1 MTPSRWSRSRWSRT
15 LSIALAVAA
24 CGTTASVAVAAPT
37 PPPAPT
43 STSAASDD
51 LRAAEKYW
59 TAERMS
65 AAKPADDKGTPA
77 RAPRSAK
84 AAGPP
89 KGTPQGTLGDGLP
102 MVGTF
107 FYKSAQGDTSCSAS
121 VVKSPG
127 KNLVLTAGHCA
138 KPRDLSNYPIFVPQ
152 FRSDKDAG
160 HQPFGVFPVQAKFV
174 DPAYTDSRSTGQDS
188 NLDFGFLRVGAN
200 GNGKVE
206 DVVGGLRLTA
216 TPRMTNKVTV
226 VGYPNDNNPGR
237 KAVSCTTG
245 TKHYQGYRQMELDC
259 ANLYRGVSGGPW
271 IMNYDARNRTGD
283 VIGIVGGSGGG
294 GANHW
299 TSYSPVF
306 DQAIQRLYAD
316 AVNDRTPTGGPLRP
330 QNSPVMPERAG
341 IWSSARHLVTGDF
354 DGDGRDDLV
363 VVWKDGE
370 ATLYRGDGK
379 GGFESGRRIADQGSA
394 LKRAVSV
401 TGGTFTGSGHAD
413 LVVLWGD
420 DKGTVSGK
428 LSLFADVAKAG
439 VFKSRESVL
448 GKAGSDW
455 KYAAKLVG
463 GGFTSAAR
471 RNDLVAVYRDGEVGR
486 FNGVGA
492 SGTGRETVILKKND
506 AWKGA
511 TAVTAARVSGRGGED
526 LLVRWPGG
534 MLQACAGTDCNTRT
548 TLQPGNTSTKDAS
561 VMAAGDFSSSGRRD
575 DVVVR
580 WSNGETSRYEGS
592 TARGLGI
599 WNPLVSP

>member
-1 MTPSRWSRSRWSRT
+1 MTPSRWSRT

-24 CGTTASVAVAAPT
+24 CGTTAGVAVAAPT
-37 PPPAPT
+37 PTP
-43 STSAASDD
+43 SASSASDD

-59 TAERMS
+59 TAARMA
-65 AAKPADDKGTPA
+65 AAKPVDAKGAPA
-77 RAPRSAK
+77 AAAPRSAK
-84 AAGPP
+84 AGGPP
-89 KGTPQGTLGDGLP
+89 TGTPKGTLGDGLP

-107 FYKSAQGDTSCSAS
+107 FYKTAQGDTSCSAS

-127 KNLVLTAGHCA
+127 RNLVLTAGHCA
-138 KPRDLSNYPIFVPQ
+138 KPKDLSKYPIFVPQ
-152 FRSDKDAG
+152 FRNDKG
-160 HQPFGVFPVQAKFV
+160 PEQQPFGIFPVQDKFW
-174 DPAYTDSRSTGQDS
+174 DPAYTDHRSTGQES
-188 NLDFGFLRVGAN
+188 NLDFGFLRVGPN
-200 GNGKVE
+200 GKGKVE
-206 DVVGGLRLTA
+206 DVVGGLRLTP

-226 VGYPNDNNPGR
+226 VGYPNSNNPGR
-237 KAVSCTTG
+237 KAVSCTAG
-245 TKHYQGYRQMELDC
+245 TKHLKGYRQMELDC
-259 ANLYRGVSGGPW
+259 ANLYGGVSGGPW
-271 IMNYDARNRTGD
+271 IMNYDAKNRTGD

-306 DQAIQRLYAD
+306 DQAIQRLYTD
-316 AVNDRTPTGGPLRP
+316 AVNGRAGTGGPLRP
-330 QNSPVMPERAG
+330 QSSPAMPEGAG
-341 IWSSARHLVTGDF
+341 TWRSARHLVTGDF
-354 DGDGRDDLV
+354 DADGRDDLV

-370 ATLYRGDGK
+370 ATLYRGNGN
-379 GGFESGRRIADQGSA
+379 GGFEKGRGIAPQGSA

-401 TGGTFTGSGHAD
+401 TGGTYTGSGHTD

-428 LSLFADVAKAG
+428 LSLYADVAKAG
-439 VFKSRESVL
+439 VLKSREYVL

-455 KYAAKLVG
+455 KYASRLVG
-463 GGFTSAAR
+463 GGFNSAAR
-471 RNDLVAVYRDGEVGR
+471 KNDLVVVYRDGEVGR

-492 SGTGRETVILKKND
+492 SGTGREALVLKKNA
-506 AWKGA
+506 AWAGA
-511 TAVTAARVSGRGGED
+511 TAVTAAQVSGRSGED

-534 MLQACAGTDCNTRT
+534 MLQACAGTACDTRT
-548 TLQPGNTSTKDAS
+548 TLQPGNTSTKDDS

-580 WSNGETSRYEGS
+580 WSNGETSRYERS